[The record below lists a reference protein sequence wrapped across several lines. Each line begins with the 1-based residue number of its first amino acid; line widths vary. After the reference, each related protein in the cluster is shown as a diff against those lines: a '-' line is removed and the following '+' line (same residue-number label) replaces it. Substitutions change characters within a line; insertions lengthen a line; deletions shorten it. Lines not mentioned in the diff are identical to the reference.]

1 MRFAFSK
8 ISRVTLL
15 SELALF
21 SCKTL
26 ENHQN
31 TPAIGVTCVSFQ
43 NKTEKMAEQSFYMVE
58 TMKQEA
64 RSKKQEQQILRV
76 WRWRKISQVIPS
88 YLEKLGFNFASWSWK
103 IIINC
108 VKFVSSLCQNLP
120 DCVNFLQPNDF
131 PIYIL
136 GSSQ

>member
-31 TPAIGVTCVSFQ
+31 TPAIGVRCVSFQ

-58 TMKQEA
+58 AMKQEA
-64 RSKKQEQQILRV
+64 RAADITGMEMKKN
-76 WRWRKISQVIPS
+76 KSS
-88 YLEKLGFNFASWSWK
+88 YS
-103 IIINC
+103 
-108 VKFVSSLCQNLP
+108 
-120 DCVNFLQPNDF
+120 
-131 PIYIL
+131 
-136 GSSQ
+136 